1 MAFAFV
7 NIFEASIASK
17 IHDYA
22 RLPSVITVR
31 VLYQNHILEQ
41 DEEYA
46 VTLPRDSS
54 VGDLQRH
61 MAEVPM
67 FKQYNWKP
75 REMDFYEGH
84 GTVETWRFPLAEY
97 ELIDDSCLLQ
107 LYLIPRDSPSDDD
120 TATQLGSDESETED
134 EDDAGPWR
142 IATSMRRAMLWD
154 VPR

>member
-17 IHDYA
+17 IHEYA

-61 MAEVPM
+61 MADVPM
-67 FKQYNWKP
+67 IKQHNWKP

-97 ELIDDSCLLQ
+97 ELIDDDSCLLQ
-107 LYLIPRDSPSDDD
+107 LYLTPRDSPSDDD
-120 TATQLGSDESETED
+120 TATQLDSDESETEH
-134 EDDAGPWR
+134 EDDIPE
-142 IATSMRRAMLWD
+142 TSIQ
-154 VPR
+154 